1 MNSMECALLLWTL
14 RLSAVLSVGQCRKP
28 TKTADTIVM
37 PLEGRF
43 ACDQETMGV
52 TLAPTGE
59 YNGIVYA
66 AAAAMRP
73 VATNIAAAATCVL
86 FRKTCLCGMFL
97 CLSDC

>member
-14 RLSAVLSVGQCRKP
+14 RLSAVLCVGQCREP
-28 TKTADTIVM
+28 TKTADMIVM